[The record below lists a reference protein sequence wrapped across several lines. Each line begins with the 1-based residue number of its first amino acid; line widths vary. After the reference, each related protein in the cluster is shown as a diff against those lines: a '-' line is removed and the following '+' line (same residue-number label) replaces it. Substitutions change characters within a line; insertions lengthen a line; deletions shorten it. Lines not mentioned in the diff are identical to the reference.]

1 MGLDMYLIGD
11 KYISEY
17 DHSQQGPDGRSLR
30 VKRPVIDGFE
40 ITSYKLDLG
49 YWRKFGPLHDYIVKV
64 FADGVDDCRPIDLDS
79 DDCRRIAAALRDGGL
94 PENDDVVRGCFFGS
108 DEMWDEDRAQSEE
121 HAKLFDKAADFIDA
135 APWNSVTYVASW

>member
-49 YWRKFGPLHDYIVKV
+49 YWRKFAPLHRFIVKV
-64 FADGVDDCRPIDLDS
+64 FANGEDNCRPIDLDS
-79 DDCRRIAAALRDGGL
+79 EDLRRIAAAIRDGNL
-94 PENDDVVRGCFFGS
+94 PDNDECSGFFFGS
-108 DEMWDEDRAQSEE
+108 PDYWDECRAEAEE
-121 HAKLFDKAADFIDA
+121 HAETFEKAAE
-135 APWNSVTYVASW
+135 WLESNLWGSVTYEGSW